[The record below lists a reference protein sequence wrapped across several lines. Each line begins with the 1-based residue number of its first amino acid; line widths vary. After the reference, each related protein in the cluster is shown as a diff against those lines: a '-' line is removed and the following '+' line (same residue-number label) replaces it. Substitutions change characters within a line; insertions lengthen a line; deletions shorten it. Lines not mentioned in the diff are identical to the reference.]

1 VGTCGKGAKRRIFE
15 RWLMKPCANFP
26 GSLLAPVPYF
36 TPIWNDPVCQ
46 FFFLG
51 GVIRSH
57 QPVDL
62 GHLWPAPV
70 ILQEIWVSLKIAM
83 EVGIICY
90 PFWRIHALFW
100 A

>member
-46 FFFLG
+46 FFF
-51 GVIRSH
+51 
-57 QPVDL
+57 
-62 GHLWPAPV
+62 
-70 ILQEIWVSLKIAM
+70 WVVLLEATSQWI
-83 EVGIICY
+83 
-90 PFWRIHALFW
+90 
-100 A
+100 